1 MRSDEPTVTNT
12 NGHENRRTPVPLT
25 IDNLSTLLHRDL
37 LADRIDAGKPGAV
50 IAAYH
55 NGELITTACAGLADL
70 ETGELL
76 TEHTLMNIASVSKQ
90 MVAATI
96 LLAAERGQLDL
107 DQDLRALVPEL
118 PLPGITVR
126 HCLQHTAGLPDYL
139 SVSEMIGIETLEI
152 AGLDAFLTWLGT
164 VERADFAPGERASYS
179 NTGYVI
185 AALAAERA
193 TETFFPELIADS
205 VFRPLGMD
213 HSLITTWIGQAVPTR
228 HGMGIGEVKEETV
241 RGVNGDGEVL
251 TSLVDFARWHGF
263 LIDGRVLGARIR
275 EQMLTRSVLVDGS
288 VSTYGLGIEHEQ
300 RGGTNV
306 YAHSGSMWAYASY
319 SLTDPTTGI
328 GIAVFANRDDLD
340 ATETAWSAYRLVAG
354 QSAIAGHWFS
364 EQAFDGLRLRV
375 RGDGGLEANHRGE
388 AARLVIAGAGRWTG
402 DDDLS
407 LVEISD
413 DELSV
418 ALEFGLMQRF
428 ERLAP
433 AEPHPAHVIGEYR
446 EPYRGAT
453 YRLEERDGDLW
464 VLLPNGE
471 TTPVVP
477 FGVREGQWIGSCASG
492 WMVVGTGA
500 TDLVQFGSGPTRL
513 DLQRS

>member
-1 MRSDEPTVTNT
+1 M
-12 NGHENRRTPVPLT
+12 PLT
-25 IDNLSTLLHRDL
+25 TDNLSTLLHREL
-37 LADRIDAGKPGAV
+37 LADRVGAEEPGAV

-55 NGELITTACAGLADL
+55 NGQLIATACAGLADL
-70 ETGELL
+70 EMGDAL

-90 MVAATI
+90 LVAATI

-107 DQDLRALVPEL
+107 DQDVRALVPEL
-118 PLPGITVR
+118 RLPGITVR

-139 SVSEMIGIETLEI
+139 SVSEMIGIETLDI
-152 AGLDAFLTWLGT
+152 AGLNVFLTWLGT
-164 VERADFAPGERASYS
+164 VQRADFAPGESASYS

-193 TETFFPELIADS
+193 TGTLFPELIADS

-213 HSLITTWIGQAVPTR
+213 NSLIATWIGQAVPGMSISYTPNAGAAPTR
-228 HGMGIGEVKEETV
+228 HGMGIGEIEEKTV

-251 TSLVDFARWHGF
+251 TSLVDYAGWHGF
-263 LIDGRVLGARIR
+263 LFDGRVLGARIR
-275 EQMLTRSVLVDGS
+275 EQMLTRAVLVDGS
-288 VSTYGLGIEHEQ
+288 VSSYGLGIEHEQ

-319 SLTDPTTGI
+319 SLTDPATGI

-354 QSAIAGHWFS
+354 QGGIAGRWFS
-364 EQAFDGLRLRV
+364 EQTLDGLRLRV
-375 RGDGGLEANHRGE
+375 LGDGGLEANDGGE
-388 AARLVIAGAGRWTG
+388 AARLVTARAGRWTG
-402 DDDLS
+402 DGDLS
-407 LVEISD
+407 LVEIAD

-418 ALEFGLMQRF
+418 ALEFGLVQRF

-433 AEPHPAHVIGEYR
+433 AESYPAHVIGQYR

-453 YRLEERDGDLW
+453 YRIEERDGDLW
-464 VLLPNGE
+464 VLPPNGE
-471 TTPVVP
+471 ATPVVP
-477 FGVREGQWIGSCASG
+477 FGVREGQWIGSCGLG
-492 WMVVGTGA
+492 WMVVGTGP
-500 TDLVQFGSGPTRL
+500 TDFVQLGSGPTRL